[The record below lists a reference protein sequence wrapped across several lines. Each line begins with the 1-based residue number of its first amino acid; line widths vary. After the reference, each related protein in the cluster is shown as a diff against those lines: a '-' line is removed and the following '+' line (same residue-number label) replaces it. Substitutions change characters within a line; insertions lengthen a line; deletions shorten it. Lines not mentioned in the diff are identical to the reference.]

1 MKKLENQ
8 KFTAGLALSSSK
20 GFTLIELMVVI
31 AIIGIL
37 SGIVMTSLGT
47 AKNKSKNAAIQSGLG
62 SLRAQAEIYFS
73 DNGTYAGIF
82 SSPPACGSTNSGV
95 KMILDKLN
103 ADASSDTAC
112 WVSDGSAYAVS
123 ARLSNNTGGIAT
135 YWCVDS
141 TGKSQIQANHISSE
155 ACQ

>member
-1 MKKLENQ
+1 MKKS
-8 KFTAGLALSSSK
+8 LSH
-20 GFTLIELMVVI
+20 GFTLIELLVVI

-37 SGIVMTSLGT
+37 SGIVMTSLGM
-47 AKNKSKNAAIQSGLG
+47 AKNKSKDAAVQSGLG

-73 DNGTYAGIF
+73 DNDTYVGIF
-82 SSPPACGSTNSGV
+82 SVSSPCDSANSGV

-103 ADASSDTAC
+103 IDASNNTVC
-112 WVSDGSAYAVS
+112 NISDGSAYAVS
-123 ARLSNNTGGIAT
+123 ARLSNDAGVAVT

-141 TGKSQIQANHISSE
+141 AGQSQVQANPVSGE